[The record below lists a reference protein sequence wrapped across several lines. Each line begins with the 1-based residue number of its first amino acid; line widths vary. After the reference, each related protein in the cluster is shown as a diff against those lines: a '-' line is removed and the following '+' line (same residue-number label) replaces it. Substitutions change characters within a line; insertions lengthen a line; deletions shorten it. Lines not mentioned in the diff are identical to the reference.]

1 MSRVNYK
8 KLAREDSF
16 VGQYLAFSENSETPY
31 AYDFWTA
38 LWCISVALGRDIAV
52 DRPSAPVYLNLYC
65 VLVAES
71 GVTRKS
77 TAVRRAVSFIRPM
90 CDDRNQLIESKITP
104 EKLEFDLALQSIE
117 FGCARASIAIDEMV
131 KFLGKEKYVETMP
144 TLLTDL
150 YDCPAL
156 RVGGGT
162 LLRGSTV
169 LRDVHV
175 NFLSASTPSWL
186 LRAVN
191 PDVIEGGFT
200 SRVVFVVSE
209 KPKRTAPWPTKP
221 DERQRSE
228 LLTRLATISEEA
240 KRYPTIALSEGA
252 MAKFKSW
259 YKNREL
265 KRDPYRAS
273 FQSREDSHILR
284 VAALLCVSDGTWE
297 IQTVHINTAIKV
309 VIETREDG
317 AAIFEGTG
325 ANSKIVLGVD
335 ALRDKLLAAGI
346 GGIKHSELSKHCQRF
361 MDAEHTKAAL
371 DVMHELGMV
380 QKFEGISL
388 GRGRPTTVWRA
399 KQALVASNALDTI
412 LSNLTPAA
420 GA

>member
-1 MSRVNYK
+1 MGRVNYK
-8 KLAREDSF
+8 KIAKEDTF

-77 TAVRRAVSFIRPM
+77 TAVRRAVSFIRGL
-90 CDDRNQLIESKITP
+90 CNDTNQLIESKITP

-117 FGCARASIAIDEMV
+117 YGSARASIAIDEMV

-209 KPKRTAPWPTKP
+209 KPKRTAPWPDKAN
-221 DERQRSE
+221 EVLRRSIS
-228 LLTRLATISEEA
+228 LRLAEISEEA
-240 KRYPTIALSEGA
+240 KRYPTIAMSEGA
-252 MAKFKSW
+252 MSRFKSW

-297 IQTVHINTAIKV
+297 IQATHIKTAIAV

-325 ANSKIVLGVD
+325 SNSRVVLGID
-335 ALRDKLLAAGI
+335 SLRDKLLAAGV
-346 GGIKHSELSKHCQRF
+346 GGIKHSELSKHAQRF

-371 DVMHELGMV
+371 EIMHELNMV
-380 QKFEGISL
+380 QKFESVSV
-388 GRGRPTTVWRA
+388 GRGRPTTIWRA
-399 KQALVASNALDTI
+399 KQALISTKALDTVI
-412 LSNLTPAA
+412 NALPPSVV
-420 GA
+420 